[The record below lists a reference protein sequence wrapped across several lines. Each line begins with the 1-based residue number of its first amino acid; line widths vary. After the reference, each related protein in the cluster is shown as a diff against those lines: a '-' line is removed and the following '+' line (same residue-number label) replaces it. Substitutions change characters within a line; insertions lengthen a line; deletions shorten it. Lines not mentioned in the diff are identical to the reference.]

1 MSNLIN
7 PIVVTFGPYE
17 FNPHSGELRKEGM
30 RVRLEGQPLSIL
42 RVLLDRPGELVTR
55 EELRKKLW
63 PGDTFVDFEHSLNAA
78 VKRLRAALNDSADQP
93 RYIETLA
100 RRGYRFIA
108 PVSTTG
114 AETGVVAPSVTQGLP
129 FTRVP
134 SAARSRGLWL
144 IAVAVCGIAVLA
156 WGWRLWRHRTAA
168 SAAPAIRS
176 IAVLPLKNLSGDSAQ
191 DYLADGM
198 TEELIGRLSGIHDL
212 RVSSRTSVTRFK
224 DTQLSVREIA
234 KILGVDA
241 IIEGSVIRE
250 GNRIRVHAQL
260 IRAATDDH
268 FWSKAYDRQIRDVL
282 TLESEVAQ
290 AIADQ
295 VRIELT
301 PEQQAHLRSAR
312 EVNPEAYDAYLRGRF
327 LLQTPTLQANNSAK
341 RYFQEAI
348 QKDSTFALAYAGL
361 ADCYLD
367 SGAYRWVRPQDAY
380 RLGKEAIQKATRLD
394 DTLSELHSSMGYL
407 QWQYDWDW
415 QAAEKEIR
423 YALELNPNNMDAR
436 DGLIWFLAWSGRGTE
451 ALEELGKLRVSDPAY
466 PLAGLDES
474 GVYYHARDYRGLME
488 ASQKALSA
496 DPNNWTGHYFLAVS
510 YDGLNRH
517 ADAIPKYQ
525 KGVELSPDQ
534 TDAIAGLAHAYA
546 LAGERAETAKILRQ
560 LQERSKASYV
570 SPYMLATIFT
580 ALGDKDQAFTFLEE
594 AYQQRSPDIAYFLR
608 ADLRLDPLRG
618 DPRFADLL
626 RRVGLD

>member
-1 MSNLIN
+1 
-7 PIVVTFGPYE
+7 
-17 FNPHSGELRKEGM
+17 
-30 RVRLEGQPLSIL
+30 
-42 RVLLDRPGELVTR
+42 
-55 EELRKKLW
+55 
-63 PGDTFVDFEHSLNAA
+63 
-78 VKRLRAALNDSADQP
+78 
-93 RYIETLA
+93 
-100 RRGYRFIA
+100 
-108 PVSTTG
+108 
-114 AETGVVAPSVTQGLP
+114 
-129 FTRVP
+129 
-134 SAARSRGLWL
+134 
-144 IAVAVCGIAVLA
+144 
-156 WGWRLWRHRTAA
+156 
-168 SAAPAIRS
+168 
-176 IAVLPLKNLSGDSAQ
+176 
-191 DYLADGM
+191 M
-198 TEELIGRLSGIHDL
+198 TEELIGRVSRIHDL

-224 DTQLSVREIA
+224 DTQLAVPEIA

-241 IIEGSVIRE
+241 IVEGSVIRE

-260 IRAATDDH
+260 IRGATDDH
-268 FWSKAYDRQIRDVL
+268 FWSEAYDRQIRDVL
-282 TLESEVAQ
+282 TLESEVTQ

-295 VRIELT
+295 VRIQLT
-301 PEQQAHLRSAR
+301 TEQQAHLRSTGK
-312 EVNPEAYDAYLRGRF
+312 VNPEAYNAYLRGRF
-327 LLQTPTLQANNSAK
+327 LLQTPTLQANNNAK

-380 RLGKEAIQKATRLD
+380 RPGKEAIQKATRLD
-394 DTLSELHSSMGYL
+394 DTLSEVHSSIGYL

-451 ALEELGKLRVSDPAY
+451 ALEELGKLRISDPAY
-466 PLAGLDES
+466 PLAALDES
-474 GVYYHARDYRGLME
+474 GVYYHARNYKGLME

-525 KGVELSPDQ
+525 RAVELAADQ
-534 TDAIAGLAHAYA
+534 TDAVAGLAHAYA

-580 ALGDKDQAFTFLEE
+580 ALGDKNQAFTFLEE

-626 RRVGLD
+626 RRVGLN